1 MHFSENL
8 PISMVHF
15 CIASLIAQMPVG
27 GGRVFKQEQTGIH
40 KNQIR
45 IPISLS
51 LGVAV
56 DLLKEL
62 APFTVEQFTHLAQD
76 LGH

>member
-1 MHFSENL
+1 MNKLES
-8 PISMVHF
+8 
-15 CIASLIAQMPVG
+15 
-27 GGRVFKQEQTGIH
+27 H
-40 KNQIR
+40 KKKSIR

-62 APFTVEQFTHLAQD
+62 APFTVEQFTHLARTW
-76 LGH
+76 GTRRRRCSEKPRH